1 MSKRVFQIVL
11 LAVMVVG
18 LALSAQAQKTAS
30 SAPQK
35 TSSASATCDGAL
47 DIVPAKSMSF
57 ARKRRPNSA
66 SKGDAKSQPAP
77 AAEAK
82 TQTKPSG
89 N

>member
-1 MSKRVFQIVL
+1 MSKRIFQIVL

-18 LALSAQAQKTAS
+18 LALAAQAQNPA
-30 SAPQK
+30 SAPK
-35 TSSASATCDGAL
+35 KSSSASATCDGAL

-66 SKGDAKSQPAP
+66 SKGDAKSQTTP
-77 AAEAK
+77 AAESK
-82 TQTKPSG
+82 PQPKPSG